1 MVKRWQPNRWQLL
14 CWLGIGV
21 GFSQAWMSAL
31 LANPTD
37 SAGDLEA
44 RILDLENDV
53 ARLRGRVEELELKQG
68 QGSAPS
74 GLSSTTVSPP
84 PPATGASAGPTV
96 ETTERPEVVD
106 AYNKALDLLQA
117 KNFPVA
123 LASFHTF
130 SNTYPQSPLNEMAL
144 YWTGVIQLIQKD
156 GIGAKE
162 SFSKILERYPN
173 TSRRAEILQKLE
185 KIRGS
190 QEDQEAGTAEL
201 S

>member
-21 GFSQAWMSAL
+21 GFSQAWMSTL
-31 LANPTD
+31 LAEPTD
-37 SAGDLEA
+37 STDLEA
-44 RILDLENDV
+44 RVLDLENDV
-53 ARLRGRVEELELKQG
+53 ARLRGRVEELELKKNP
-68 QGSAPS
+68 GSPVA
-74 GLSSTTVSPP
+74 
-84 PPATGASAGPTV
+84 PPAAAGTPPTETFRGSTV

-123 LASFHTF
+123 LASFHAF

-156 GIGAKE
+156 GTGAKE
-162 SFSKILERYPN
+162 SFSKVLERYPN